1 MSIVDMSRLS
11 CFSYHTVVEITLL
24 NACLSSESSGR
35 FDVEKNQVQEELQK
49 ERNLREKLARERDMM
64 TGEMFTIRQQLQV
77 RTKIEKCV
85 LSLVSLSKL
94 LNFRFL

>member
-1 MSIVDMSRLS
+1 MISH
-11 CFSYHTVVEITLL
+11 HTVVDITLL
-24 NACLSSESSGR
+24 SACLSSQSSGR

-85 LSLVSLSKL
+85 SLSLVSLSKS
-94 LNFRFL
+94 LNFCNHFMASCFG

>member
-1 MSIVDMSRLS
+1 MPVVDMSRLS
-11 CFSYHTVVEITLL
+11 CFSYHTVVEITL

-85 LSLVSLSKL
+85 LSLVSLSKS